1 MPAEI
6 AGALTVEEAA
16 AWLDPPMPGGV
27 RQLAELLRVLNVPPA
42 GVRPTKRKGRPP
54 FVYDPAEIMRLHAAN
69 AEWLFPQP
77 PAPAAA
83 GCDR

>member
-27 RQLAELLRVLNVPPA
+27 RQLAELIRVLNVPPA
-42 GVRPTKRKGRPP
+42 GVRPTRRKGRPP
-54 FVYDPAEIMRLHAAN
+54 YVYDPAQIMRLHAQN
-69 AEWLFPQP
+69 AEWLFPG
-77 PAPAAA
+77 PAAA
-83 GCDR
+83 PGAGCER

>member
-54 FVYDPAEIMRLHAAN
+54 YVYDPAELMRLHAAN
-69 AEWLFPQP
+69 AEWLFPA
-77 PAPAAA
+77 APGP
-83 GCDR
+83 GCER